1 MTMMES
7 EKVVMERILE
17 RQPQESVV
25 MVGGRKGSEVVDV
38 KIRNRRFAKS
48 ENKNCVCSPPKIISI
63 LCIVIMVQVYKLLLE
78 RLVIKMSDVL
88 IRLEHLSS

>member
-1 MTMMES
+1 MDS
-7 EKVVMERILE
+7 EKVVMERILD

-48 ENKNCVCSPPKIISI
+48 ENKSFCSPPKIISI
-63 LCIVIMVQVYKLLLE
+63 LCIVIMVQV
-78 RLVIKMSDVL
+78 
-88 IRLEHLSS
+88 

>member
-7 EKVVMERILE
+7 EKVVMERILD

-78 RLVIKMSDVL
+78 RLVIKTSDVL

>member
-78 RLVIKMSDVL
+78 RLVIKTSDVL
-88 IRLEHLSS
+88 IRLEH

>member
-63 LCIVIMVQVYKLLLE
+63 LCIVIMVQVYKLLLV
-78 RLVIKMSDVL
+78 RLVIKTSDVL

>member
-63 LCIVIMVQVYKLLLE
+63 LCIVIMVQVYKILLE
-78 RLVIKMSDVL
+78 RLVIKTSDVL

>member
-1 MTMMES
+1 MDS
-7 EKVVMERILE
+7 EKVVMERILD

-48 ENKNCVCSPPKIISI
+48 ENKSICSPPKIISL
-63 LCIVIMVQVYKLLLE
+63 LCVVIMVQV
-78 RLVIKMSDVL
+78 
-88 IRLEHLSS
+88 

>member
-78 RLVIKMSDVL
+78 RLVIKTSDVL